1 MSTEVGG
8 HMDTFIP
15 ALPEGRRRRR
25 QYSSEFRADLI
36 KAASQ
41 PGVSVAAVALANGM
55 NANLLRRWIKMA
67 QSRENLVTAMAA
79 SLPVEGFVPL
89 SMPSPDS
96 DRDVR
101 IELSRGAMSIK
112 VNWPISAAGACAL

>member
-1 MSTEVGG
+1 
-8 HMDTFIP
+8 MDTFIP

-112 VNWPISAAGACAL
+112 VNWPISAAGACALWVREVMR

>member
-1 MSTEVGG
+1 
-8 HMDTFIP
+8 MDTFIP

-55 NANLLRRWIKMA
+55 NANLLWRWIKMA
-67 QSRENLVTAMAA
+67 QSRENMATAMAA

-89 SMPSPDS
+89 SMPSPGS

-112 VNWPISAAGACAL
+112 VNWPISAAGACALWVREVMR

>member
-1 MSTEVGG
+1 
-8 HMDTFIP
+8 MDTFIP

-25 QYSSEFRADLI
+25 QYSFEFRADLI

-89 SMPSPDS
+89 SMPSPGS

-112 VNWPISAAGACAL
+112 VNWPISAAGACALWVREVMR

>member
-1 MSTEVGG
+1 
-8 HMDTFIP
+8 MDTFIP
-15 ALPEGRRRRR
+15 ALPEGRRPRR
-25 QYSSEFRADLI
+25 QYSSEFRSDLI

-89 SMPSPDS
+89 SMPSPGS
-96 DRDVR
+96 ERDVR

-112 VNWPISAAGACAL
+112 VNWPISAAGACALWVREVMR

>member
-1 MSTEVGG
+1 
-8 HMDTFIP
+8 MDTFNP

-89 SMPSPDS
+89 SMPSPGS
-96 DRDVR
+96 ERDVR

-112 VNWPISAAGACAL
+112 VNWPISAAGACALWVREVMR

>member
-1 MSTEVGG
+1 
-8 HMDTFIP
+8 MDTFIP

-79 SLPVEGFVPL
+79 SPPVEGFVPL

-112 VNWPISAAGACAL
+112 VNWPISAAGACALWVREVMR

>member
-1 MSTEVGG
+1 
-8 HMDTFIP
+8 MDTFIP
-15 ALPEGRRRRR
+15 TLPEGRRRRR

-89 SMPSPDS
+89 SMPSPGS

-112 VNWPISAAGACAL
+112 VNWPISAAGACALWVREVMR

>member
-1 MSTEVGG
+1 
-8 HMDTFIP
+8 MDTFIP

-89 SMPSPDS
+89 SMPSPGS

-112 VNWPISAAGACAL
+112 VNWPISAAGACAVWVREVMR

>member
-1 MSTEVGG
+1 
-8 HMDTFIP
+8 MDTSIP

-67 QSRENLVTAMAA
+67 QSRENLVTAMSA

-89 SMPSPDS
+89 SMPSPGS

-112 VNWPISAAGACAL
+112 VNWPISAAGACALWVREVMR

>member
-1 MSTEVGG
+1 
-8 HMDTFIP
+8 MDTFIP
-15 ALPEGRRRRR
+15 ALPEGRRPRR

-67 QSRENLVTAMAA
+67 QSRENLVTAMSA

-89 SMPSPDS
+89 SMPSPGS

-112 VNWPISAAGACAL
+112 VNWPISAAGVCALWVREVMR

>member
-1 MSTEVGG
+1 
-8 HMDTFIP
+8 MDTFIP
-15 ALPEGRRRRR
+15 ALPEGRRHRR

-36 KAASQ
+36 KTASQ

-89 SMPSPDS
+89 SMPSPGS

-112 VNWPISAAGACAL
+112 VNWPISAAGACALWVREVMR

>member
-1 MSTEVGG
+1 
-8 HMDTFIP
+8 MDTFIP

-41 PGVSVAAVALANGM
+41 PGLSVAAVALANGM

-89 SMPSPDS
+89 SMPSPGS

-112 VNWPISAAGACAL
+112 VNWPISAAGACALWVREVMR

>member
-1 MSTEVGG
+1 
-8 HMDTFIP
+8 MDTFIP

-67 QSRENLVTAMAA
+67 QSRENLVAAMAA

-89 SMPSPDS
+89 SMPSPGS

-112 VNWPISAAGACAL
+112 VNWPISAAGACALWVREVMR

>member
-1 MSTEVGG
+1 
-8 HMDTFIP
+8 MDTFIP

-67 QSRENLVTAMAA
+67 QSRENMVTAMAA

-89 SMPSPDS
+89 SMPSPGS
-96 DRDVR
+96 DRDIR

-112 VNWPISAAGACAL
+112 VNWPISAAGACALWVREVMR

>member
-1 MSTEVGG
+1 
-8 HMDTFIP
+8 MDTFIP

-67 QSRENLVTAMAA
+67 QSRENMVTAMAA

-89 SMPSPDS
+89 SMPSPGS

-112 VNWPISAAGACAL
+112 VNWPISAAGACALWVREVMR

>member
-1 MSTEVGG
+1 
-8 HMDTFIP
+8 MDTFIP

-67 QSRENLVTAMAA
+67 QSRENMVTAMTA

-89 SMPSPDS
+89 SMPSPGS

-112 VNWPISAAGACAL
+112 VNWPISAAGACALWVREVMR

>member
-1 MSTEVGG
+1 
-8 HMDTFIP
+8 MDTFIP

-89 SMPSPDS
+89 SMPSPGS

-112 VNWPISAAGACAL
+112 VNWPISAAGACALWVREVMR

>member
-1 MSTEVGG
+1 
-8 HMDTFIP
+8 MDTFIP

-55 NANLLRRWIKMA
+55 NADLLRRWIQMA

-89 SMPSPDS
+89 SMPSPGS

-101 IELSRGAMSIK
+101 IELSRGAMLIK
-112 VNWPISAAGACAL
+112 VNWPISAAGACALWVREVMR